1 MSRCRDLI
9 VPELSMC
16 LICNNVCFADEASH
30 LIYDLSEL
38 LLITSLRL
46 DIRLLDQKEKSVEYR
61 LGHLE
66 GIAYLDSRIDG
77 HYFISNRKNQTIKL
91 WDIRKCSLIP
101 LDRLVGYAGVIMK
114 WLHAIGFYLV
124 GIKLMGGV
132 SQEAAKRLEGF
143 ATAHLETQTI
153 WYYLFEYTMLPGGP
167 INGTTMK
174 LERALIEEVTTL
186 ENVCWKELGL
196 LVFVWIAFLGLQ
208 IAKVLPHPLS
218 PMGDA
223 CSRMDLTAIHKILVM
238 THYNDDEL
246 SFQERSQQMRDAGGN
261 LFPTLDVYQIVK
273 MISEW
278 CFQVVYALCALKNT
292 TVILLLQLL
301 AKIKKI

>member
-1 MSRCRDLI
+1 MGARILK
-9 VPELSMC
+9 VNNHTLKLLSAWRAM
-16 LICNNVCFADEASH
+16 L
-30 LIYDLSEL
+30 
-38 LLITSLRL
+38 
-46 DIRLLDQKEKSVEYR
+46 
-61 LGHLE
+61 
-66 GIAYLDSRIDG
+66 
-77 HYFISNRKNQTIKL
+77 
-91 WDIRKCSLIP
+91 
-101 LDRLVGYAGVIMK
+101 
-114 WLHAIGFYLV
+114 
-124 GIKLMGGV
+124 
-132 SQEAAKRLEGF
+132 
-143 ATAHLETQTI
+143 
-153 WYYLFEYTMLPGGP
+153 YLFDGDKAEYTMLPGGP

-196 LVFVWIAFLGLQ
+196 FVFVWIAFLGLQ

-273 MISEW
+273 M
-278 CFQVVYALCALKNT
+278 
-292 TVILLLQLL
+292 
-301 AKIKKI
+301 